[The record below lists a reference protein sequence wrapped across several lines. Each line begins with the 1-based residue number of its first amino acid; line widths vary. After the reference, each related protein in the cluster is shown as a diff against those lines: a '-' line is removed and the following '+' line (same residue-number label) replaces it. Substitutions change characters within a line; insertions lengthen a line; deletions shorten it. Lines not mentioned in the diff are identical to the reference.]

1 GMAPKKVA
9 ARPGP
14 AAASKR
20 PIRGPSQALHS
31 PTPSQPVGRVQSL
44 VASMA
49 GDPAA
54 LSRFAAEM
62 DGFLQHCSTQ
72 PFASGRP
79 PPSAMMSSPVS
90 PSSSEDGRDGSSS
103 GRLIVDP
110 QLAQSPDL
118 PAVRGHS
125 RRSGRSTRRASGRRG
140 PSAASTR
147 RRTPAQPPA
156 EVASGSG
163 LSPVVSP
170 QSVPVPSQ
178 PNLDSESSIEDSLP
192 VPARKSSGGKRRHR
206 RSSQKHAKWR
216 KDDTS
221 SSYTGMSSSSS
232 DEEACNSM
240 ELYWGFGESASG
252 LPRWAWERRANTHRA
267 KYEAVQEC
275 RDSVL
280 VPDVKISTN
289 SARDIIPGSHLSA
302 KLRSRIL
309 NGRYVDMFKLVPPS
323 EEQEKGSSS
332 SKKRPGASTED
343 RTFEHW
349 LDCFQV
355 FAGVVTAAYPW
366 RFLHLIVYLSIVC
379 SAFTKAGEKAVIKY
393 DENFRRRAARI
404 PSARWDRKDL
414 DVWST
419 HVAPLIDKKVPEQQK
434 SRTLAFRAGRRLLC
448 WDFNKS
454 SCQRQMCK
462 YAHMCKKCNGLH
474 SASSCFG
481 GWRPFRGGRGASHQP
496 PKSAPLPSTS
506 GTGK

>member
-1 GMAPKKVA
+1 MAPKKAA
-9 ARPGP
+9 ARSGP
-14 AAASKR
+14 AAATKR
-20 PIRGPSQALHS
+20 PIKGPSQAFRS
-31 PTPSQPVGRVQSL
+31 PTVGQPVGRVQSL

-62 DGFLQHCSTQ
+62 DGFLQHCSTRSSV
-72 PFASGRP
+72 SGRP
-79 PPSAMMSSPVS
+79 PPSATASSPVS
-90 PSSSEDGRDGSSS
+90 PSSSEDGREGSSS
-103 GRLIVDP
+103 GALIVDP

-118 PAVRGHS
+118 PVVRGRS
-125 RRSGRSTRRASGRRG
+125 RRSGGPTRRAAGKKG
-140 PSAASTR
+140 PFVAPAR
-147 RRTPAQPPA
+147 RRTSAQPPA

-163 LSPVVSP
+163 LSLVVSP
-170 QSVPVPSQ
+170 QSASAPSLLN
-178 PNLDSESSIEDSLP
+178 PDSESSIEDSLP

-206 RSSQKHAKWR
+206 RTSRKRAKRR

-221 SSYTGMSSSSS
+221 SSYSGTSSSSS
-232 DEEACNSM
+232 DDEGNSM
-240 ELYWGFGESASG
+240 ELYWGFGESVSG

-267 KYEAVQEC
+267 KYGATQEY
-275 RDSVL
+275 RDGVL
-280 VPDVKISTN
+280 VPDVKVSTN

-309 NGRYVDMFKLVPPS
+309 NGRYVDMFKLLPPS

-332 SKKRPGASTED
+332 AKKRSGASAAD

-355 FAGVVTAAYPW
+355 FAGVVTAAYP
-366 RFLHLIVYLSIVC
+366 RRSLHLIVYLSIVR
-379 SAFTKAGEKAVIKY
+379 SAFTKAGEKAAIKY

-414 DVWST
+414 DVWT
-419 HVAPLIDKKVPEQQK
+419 TYVAPLIDKKVPDQQK
-434 SRTLAFRAGRRLLC
+434 SRISVFRPGRRLLC
-448 WDFNKS
+448 WDFNRG
-454 SCQRQMCK
+454 SCQRPACRF
-462 YAHMCKKCNGLH
+462 AHSCEKCNGSH
-474 SASSCFG
+474 PASSCFG
-481 GWRPFRGGRGASHQP
+481 GRRPFRGGRGGSQQP